1 MLEIIDF
8 ILVVS
13 LGLITIISG
22 VICVIYRKKLRA
34 YKYQGGTVNLY
45 IAEEY
50 IDYKNEEDRK
60 YLVFRKNLE
69 IYKIASSMPIIIFI
83 IQFAYLIDATIGVLL
98 ICIGIYKLNA
108 IKTYILAKSSSY
120 IF

>member
-1 MLEIIDF
+1 MLEIIDLL
-8 ILVVS
+8 LVVS
-13 LGLITIISG
+13 LALITIISG
-22 VICVIYRKKLRA
+22 VICVIYKKKLRA
-34 YKYQGGTVNLY
+34 YKYQSGAVIMY
-45 IAEEY
+45 KAEKF
-50 IDYKNEEDRK
+50 IDYNNEEDIK
-60 YLVFRKNLE
+60 YLDFRKNLE

-83 IQFAYLIDATIGVLL
+83 IQFAYFIDPPIGVLL